1 MAQYFNI
8 NMYKVLLLMI
18 LLLIG
23 NKTVE
28 GCAEGWELNNGK
40 CYLFSMKYYGWEDAK
55 IYCEYLGANLV
66 KIDDDEEHKYI
77 KSRIS
82 AMELHYAW
90 IGAKYSRVR
99 RKYLWID
106 GSEITFSG
114 WAPGEPGGRR
124 GCVDYLY
131 KYDYLW
137 HSHCDCKYTRGPFI
151 CEKAP
156 KGHDESIV
164 DKEDAAATRTDGPEP
179 TLKPTDSTVNLDDV
193 FKGSDFCGKETTV
206 TADSSTQTEESRLTP
221 SYVQKSTADGI
232 FIPGANVDITDR
244 PDVNISTLD
253 RKVLDTT
260 ISTEK
265 TDEDI
270 KIGRVVSEPVCGGVL
285 TSRQGILESPGFPN
299 YYTNN
304 LRCSYTINMDLQ
316 DVILLRFD
324 PDNFDIEF
332 ASNCVYDRVAV
343 YAGYN
348 SNSLLLGKYCG
359 TTAPQPISSL
369 GQMHIQF
376 WTDGSVVR
384 TGYIAHYTVTECGGV
399 FTEPYGIIET
409 PNGHTDYHNNQNC
422 TWIITVVPNRVIQ
435 LKFQMFDL
443 EEHSTCNYDYLD
455 IYDGRSLASPLIG
468 RYCGDAI
475 PSEQIRSTSNTMT
488 INFITDSSVTRA
500 GFRAAYNTT
509 YVCGGVLTSRQ
520 GILES
525 PGFPNYYTNDLR
537 CNYTINMD
545 LQHVILLRFDP
556 DNFDIEIASNC
567 VYDWVAVYAGNNS
580 NSLLLGKYCGTT
592 APQPISSLGQIHIQ
606 FWTDYSVVRSGYRA
620 YYTIKECGGV
630 FTEPYGI
637 IETPNEPTDYHNNQN
652 CTWSITVVP
661 NRVIQLKFQ
670 MFDLQAHSTCN
681 YDYLDIY
688 DGPSLASPLI
698 GRYCGDAIPSE
709 QIRSTSNTMTINF
722 ITDSSVT
729 RAGFRAAYNTT
740 YDKPNKPSYVCY
752 PNNTIIVHDLPA
764 NSYYLAVQKIP
775 SSTDIRCTVSRLNT
789 TTIEITGCLK
799 DDPIVFTYG
808 SYAGIESYKIHV
820 GQSVNINITCH
831 EISEDGV
838 SVVINNTF
846 AVNLQVD
853 SENMVD
859 PSYNVTSSLNT
870 TSTNVNE
877 PVAWTITFPVEYIVE
892 VTSCTAE
899 PDTTDNTD
907 LVVQLIS
914 EGGCTVDRELISNF
928 EDNLD
933 GTAVATLWSFKFNNY
948 DTILLKCDVIICP
961 GASNACYTICSR
973 QKRDIPDRSY
983 RQADDSFSTV
993 VQSRLHVIDHKS
1005 SGTMPAPQTV
1015 AVMMFQLVAVL
1026 LIK

>member
-509 YVCGGVLTSRQ
+509 Y
-520 GILES
+520 
-525 PGFPNYYTNDLR
+525 
-537 CNYTINMD
+537 
-545 LQHVILLRFDP
+545 
-556 DNFDIEIASNC
+556 
-567 VYDWVAVYAGNNS
+567 
-580 NSLLLGKYCGTT
+580 
-592 APQPISSLGQIHIQ
+592 
-606 FWTDYSVVRSGYRA
+606 
-620 YYTIKECGGV
+620 
-630 FTEPYGI
+630 
-637 IETPNEPTDYHNNQN
+637 
-652 CTWSITVVP
+652 
-661 NRVIQLKFQ
+661 
-670 MFDLQAHSTCN
+670 
-681 YDYLDIY
+681 
-688 DGPSLASPLI
+688 
-698 GRYCGDAIPSE
+698 
-709 QIRSTSNTMTINF
+709 
-722 ITDSSVT
+722 
-729 RAGFRAAYNTT
+729 
-740 YDKPNKPSYVCY
+740 DKPNKPSYVCY